1 MIFEIEMPLTR
12 VPVQKTNTYEGK
24 YNLKTYFKKILSRH
38 QIFLLVG
45 RSDSATN
52 NSNLWYGAD
61 LNLSWSVDFAHSTLY
76 PCQSTVDHGKIPDE
90 KKHELIPCTSETHER
105 LSVPKSNVKKWWS
118 QKSPKSSE
126 SSERSGHK
134 AASISHYAVLRES
147 RYYTSSPPPPP
158 PPLLRVLP
166 PTKWQIVG
174 EG

>member
-1 MIFEIEMPLTR
+1 MIFEIDEFQFKRPTLTKESIIWKHILKKFCL
-12 VPVQKTNTYEGK
+12 VTKSFYLLEG
-24 YNLKTYFKKILSRH
+24 
-38 QIFLLVG
+38 QIA
-45 RSDSATN
+45 RQITATF
-52 NSNLWYGAD
+52 GAD